1 MFMDLETDDPVKGQ
15 LLQKS
20 AHHRELLEE
29 EVKLISERTEKI
41 LTNALVIGGALAIT
55 FFLFTRLSGSNKK
68 KKLKPQK
75 NKLVQGN
82 AENEPHDESSH
93 ESEQAGIV
101 TQIGAALVAQAS
113 GYLLSI
119 AREKLAEFLQSQSV
133 KKENTNEHS

>member
-1 MFMDLETDDPVKGQ
+1 MDFETDDPVKGQ

-20 AHHRELLEE
+20 AHHREMLEE

-55 FFLFTRLSGSNKK
+55 YFLFTRLSGSGDKGKSRNKK
-68 KKLKPQK
+68 IKLAQ
-75 NKLVQGN
+75 NEV
-82 AENEPHDESSH
+82 ENETTHD
-93 ESEQAGIV
+93 SEVEHKEAGVIS
-101 TQIGAALVAQAS
+101 QIGSALVAQAS

-119 AREKLAEFLQSQSV
+119 AREKLAGFLQSQSE